1 MKGALKF
8 STRLRQ
14 SFLKQLAYG
23 LLALLLPPPVLALVF
38 LFAPPPAFELFMLFA
53 LPLLALPPLMLAL
66 LPMLALFML
75 FALPVVLVVLVVP
88 VVPVVPVVVVIVV
101 FVVVVLALPVPVFV
115 LSVVVQPAQKTAT
128 ASKAKRAKVL
138 CIEFSPVTQWVNVLG
153 VVRPFPQTRF
163 GASAS
168 TQSKFE
174 PSRQRSLLSISPE
187 GREQARGVLT
197 VHYQ

>member
-8 STRLRQ
+8 STRLWQ
-14 SFLKQLAYG
+14 SFLTQLIYG
-23 LLALLLPPPVLALVF
+23 LLALLLPPMLELPVFRL
-38 LFAPPPAFELFMLFA
+38 APPPALLLFAFPLAFVLPGLLALPAMLALPPAMLELFML
-53 LPLLALPPLMLAL
+53 PVV
-66 LPMLALFML
+66 
-75 FALPVVLVVLVVP
+75 PVVLVVL

-153 VVRPFPQTRF
+153 VARPFPRTLF

-174 PSRQRSLLSISPE
+174 PHGSALCC
-187 GREQARGVLT
+187 
-197 VHYQ
+197 